1 MFNEKTQTG
10 WGAFTAIWVVSSLTF
25 MLWLFANIVF
35 GTIIGAFTGWLLSHC
50 LLGQWIA
57 DGLNASG
64 IKAGIGELHIIG
76 AAAGFL
82 SGFLKFSFSPSRR
95 K

>member
-10 WGAFTAIWVVSSLTF
+10 WGALAAIWVVSSPF
-25 MLWLFANIVF
+25 MLWLFGNIVF
-35 GTIIGAFTGWLLSHC
+35 GTIIGAFTGWLFSQF

-64 IKAGIGELHIIG
+64 IKASIVELHKIG